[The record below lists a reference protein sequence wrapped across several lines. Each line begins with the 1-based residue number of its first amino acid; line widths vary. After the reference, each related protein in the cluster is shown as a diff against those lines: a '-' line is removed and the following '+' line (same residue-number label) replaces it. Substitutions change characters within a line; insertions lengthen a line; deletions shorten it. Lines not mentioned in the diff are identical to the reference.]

1 MAEGYRIL
9 KALTLML
16 KEYFMDKNHSHNYSK
31 AVEVAR
37 GIYWVGSHDPKELL
51 HCNPYL
57 LVDGVEAI
65 LFDPGGVLD
74 YSRVAEKVFSIVE
87 PDQISH
93 VVLHHQ
99 DPDLCASLPLLEQVI
114 DPGQMKIVTHSM
126 ASILIR
132 YYGIKSEF
140 YLVDKNLYT
149 IRLKSGRILRFLITP
164 FCHFPAAIVT
174 YDEQEKILFSSDLF
188 GAISSDWSLFAKEG
202 YEKQMQTFHAGYM
215 ASTRH
220 LSAVMGTIARLD
232 LAMILPQHGA
242 VISREMIPQCIDFLK
257 KLPCGIDAK
266 VTEKELCKWIPARKP
281 VEKKH
286 ILIVEDDKK
295 NIKLLRDILNISGYG
310 TIEACDGEKAVE
322 LAKQEKPDLI
332 LMDIQM
338 PNMSGLEATKIIKSD
353 PATQHIPIFA
363 LTAFAMSG
371 DQERFIQ
378 AGCDDYMSKPY
389 NILELLEKVKK
400 ILGE

>member
-1 MAEGYRIL
+1 
-9 KALTLML
+9 
-16 KEYFMDKNHSHNYSK
+16 MDKNHSHNYSK
-31 AVEVAR
+31 PVEVAQ
-37 GIYWVGSHDPKELL
+37 GIYWVGSHDPKDPFQ
-51 HCNPYL
+51 CNPYL
-57 LVDGVEAI
+57 LVDGDEAV

-74 YSRVAEKVFSIVE
+74 YSRVTEKVFSIVE

-99 DPDLCASLPLLEQVI
+99 DPDMCACLPLLEQVI
-114 DPGQMKIVTHSM
+114 DHGKMKIITHSM

-140 YLVDKNLYT
+140 FLVDKNLYT
-149 IRLKSGRILRFLITP
+149 IRLKSGRILRFLLTP

-188 GAISSDWSLFAKEG
+188 GAISPDGSLFAKEG

-220 LSAVMGTIARLD
+220 LSAVMETIARLD
-232 LAMILPQHGA
+232 LAMILPQHGSI
-242 VISREMIPQCIDFLK
+242 ISREMIPLCIDFLK
-257 KLPCGIDAK
+257 NLPCGIDAK
-266 VTEKELCKWIPARKP
+266 VTEKELYDWIPAREP

-286 ILIVEDDKK
+286 ILIAEDDKK
-295 NIKLLRDILNISGYG
+295 NIKLLRDILNASGYG
-310 TIEACDGEKAVE
+310 TIEACDGKKAVE
-322 LAKQEKPDLI
+322 RAKQEKPDLI

-338 PNMSGLEATKIIKSD
+338 PIMNGLEATKIIKAD
-353 PATQHIPIFA
+353 PETRHIPVFA

-371 DQERFIQ
+371 DKERFIQ
-378 AGCDDYMSKPY
+378 AGCDDYISKPY
-389 NILELLEKVKK
+389 NISELLEKVKK

>member
-1 MAEGYRIL
+1 
-9 KALTLML
+9 
-16 KEYFMDKNHSHNYSK
+16 MDKNHSHNYLK
-31 AVEVAR
+31 PVEVAR
-37 GIYWVGSHDPKELL
+37 GIYWVGSNDIKELF

-57 LVDGVEAI
+57 LVDGQEAI
-65 LFDPGGVLD
+65 LFDPGGVPD
-74 YSRVAEKVFSIVE
+74 YSRMAEKVFSIVE

-99 DPDLCASLPLLEQVI
+99 DPDLCACLPLLEQVI
-114 DPGQMKIVTHSM
+114 DPGKTKIITHSM
-126 ASILIR
+126 ASIIIR

-140 YLVDKNLYT
+140 YLVDKNAYT
-149 IRLKSGRILRFLITP
+149 VKLKSGRILRFLATP

-188 GAISSDWSLFAKEG
+188 GAISSDWSLFARQG

-220 LSAVMGTIARLD
+220 LSAVMKTIARLE
-232 LAMILPQHGA
+232 LAMILPQHGSI
-242 VISREMIPQCIDFLK
+242 ISREMIPLCIDFLK

-266 VTEKELCKWIPARKP
+266 KTEKELYAWIPARKP
-281 VEKKH
+281 VAKKH
-286 ILIVEDDKK
+286 ILIAEDEKK
-295 NIKLLRDILNISGYG
+295 NIKLLRDILNASGYG
-310 TIEACDGEKAVE
+310 TIEACDGKKAVE
-322 LAKQEKPDLI
+322 QAKQEKPDLI

-338 PNMSGLEATKIIKSD
+338 PIMNGLEATKIIKAD
-353 PATQHIPIFA
+353 PETRHIPIFA

-389 NILELLEKVKK
+389 NISELLGKVKK